1 MCGTHQ
7 FAMQNTRRWTN
18 IYFMCA
24 IIKKALYR
32 VSFFFF
38 FFFWG
43 RGNNFYFLVH
53 ISQGIAIGST
63 RNIGGKFVTL
73 LLKDSALFAYFN

>member
-1 MCGTHQ
+1 
-7 FAMQNTRRWTN
+7 
-18 IYFMCA
+18 MCA
-24 IIKKALYR
+24 ILKKALY
-32 VSFFFF
+32 SFLF

-43 RGNNFYFLVH
+43 VGVESNNFYFLVH

-73 LLKDSALFAYFN
+73 LLKDSALFAYFNWPTK